1 MRVRPCC
8 SLRPPLLTCCWQESR
23 SSSVFKSVRTIGL
36 LLYLIPHLISLSFA
50 LARQRH
56 LLVARSAPFLDR
68 FARRSAP
75 RLGCIRPARLERGQQ
90 LHRARRGHPGQWR
103 EPGLPQL
110 SVVCVV
116 GRRQTPA
123 LTLLAARP
131 ADAYGPLVAY
141 MFSWTAVSLLKPG
154 SAAIIA
160 LIFGEYVMR
169 LVYSSSVAPESADG
183 KEPVSTEAPEWTF
196 KLLGCISEL
205 FGLTRAAAS
214 LTTDTPPVVP
224 DPVILVVTAI
234 NIANAR
240 AGAHVQVGLTSI
252 KVRTRLGSLLAP
264 F

>member
-1 MRVRPCC
+1 
-8 SLRPPLLTCCWQESR
+8 LRSPGSGIFSSPGVLL
-23 SSSVFKSVRTIGL
+23 SSTGSPGAALLVWVASGL
-36 LLYLIPHLISLSFA
+36 LAWSGASSYIELGAAIPVNGGSQAYLNCQS
-50 LARQRH
+50 
-56 LLVARSAPFLDR
+56 SAS
-68 FARRSAP
+68 SA
-75 RLGCIRPARLERGQQ
+75 
-90 LHRARRGHPGQWR
+90 
-103 EPGLPQL
+103 
-110 SVVCVV
+110 
-116 GRRQTPA
+116 RRQTPA

-183 KEPVSTEAPEWTF
+183 EEPVSTEAPEWTF